1 MNNVGTSDDSQT
13 QFANYDSSG
22 GGASYS
28 NQALHRLV
36 STQDTLLSSMA
47 FVSTGHPAIQVSQT
61 IIKQVGRPFLLQ
73 HQARTPWPSWDR
85 PPMAPLQG

>member
-28 NQALHRLV
+28 NQALASAGLY
-36 STQDTLLSSMA
+36 A
-47 FVSTGHPAIQVSQT
+47 GHPFVFNGVRFDWSPSYSSVPDNYQASGQT
-61 IIKQVGRPFLLQ
+61 FLLQ